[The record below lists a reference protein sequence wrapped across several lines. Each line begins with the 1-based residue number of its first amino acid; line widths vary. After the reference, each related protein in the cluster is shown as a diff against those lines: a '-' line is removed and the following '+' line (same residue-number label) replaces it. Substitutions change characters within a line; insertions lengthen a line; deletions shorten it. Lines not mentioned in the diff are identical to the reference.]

1 MNIQRLK
8 SNLSIVPL
16 PFKIIISAIIIVVL
30 ANIYFYIKNE
40 LKIDIV
46 KNCKVIDLQQQQII
60 KGSSSSVKTEIRY
73 LVITD
78 KETFICE
85 SSLLNEK
92 FNNSD
97 LYLRLKKDSVYTF
110 RVAGF
115 GKSVIYDYR
124 NILEVVK

>member
-16 PFKIIISAIIIVVL
+16 SLLAIIIIVL

-46 KNCKVIDLQQQQII
+46 KNCKIIDLQQQQLIEGDGNSI
-60 KGSSSSVKTEIRY
+60 KTKIRY

-85 SSLLNEK
+85 NSLLNEK

-110 RVAGF
+110 HVSGS

>member
-16 PFKIIISAIIIVVL
+16 SLLAIIIIVL

-46 KNCKVIDLQQQQII
+46 KNCKIIDLQQQQLIEGDGNSI
-60 KGSSSSVKTEIRY
+60 KTKIRY

-85 SSLLNEK
+85 NSLLNEK

-110 RVAGF
+110 RVSGS